1 MPEKRTTLLMKQV
14 MFSCTLPPCSPT
26 RKQSKIARE
35 RERKKSL
42 QKGKDRYNIVK
53 GLAEGVD
60 GISFESLLKRR
71 HYLRARNNYLILEPF
86 DDTEDYR
93 KESTFLPLQDMWY
106 EGYFAFESLL
116 SPAHFIRRRGEK
128 LRLQKYE
135 NSHFFK
141 EDSSFK
147 LTRKRCIACV
157 KVGSRV
163 WARAEKGCFL
173 RGVVTAMDDEIHV
186 QLENGKKIIHK
197 KENPECVVAD
207 AIPHIVEVEIGT
219 RVLAKWY
226 NRLDTYYPG
235 TVIAIRRSFFDV
247 RFDDGDKGCNEIR
260 ELRILSQIGSEAG
273 EKTPLPPWSSLD
285 GIPRIEGGLCID
297 YGDVITAG
305 PSLPNRETKD
315 KITID
320 NDTIS
325 PRDSPVERI
334 SSPLEPEDTA
344 ELENHEHLED
354 HMENHVESEHT
365 NHQDDNV
372 FGFENNYHY
381 LTPDIY
387 EVGPRN
393 PSQVSGSSSDSGY
406 HGNNHNRHRKLAQHN
421 VFRCGNKPQFLSP
434 LSYLSHLHVPGLSDI
449 SDVER
454 NLSELSV
461 TSSVDSG
468 FKGSGHSFRLRDRS
482 PVRCPGRAVPVSQIE
497 DHSWKTER
505 EHEIET
511 RIQEIESTE
520 GLNGELPSGPIGLET
535 VI

>member
-1 MPEKRTTLLMKQV
+1 MNYHEDKYKRETLEKV

-406 HGNNHNRHRKLAQHN
+406 HGNNHNRHRKLGVWRAIN
-421 VFRCGNKPQFLSP
+421 
-434 LSYLSHLHVPGLSDI
+434 
-449 SDVER
+449 
-454 NLSELSV
+454 
-461 TSSVDSG
+461 
-468 FKGSGHSFRLRDRS
+468 
-482 PVRCPGRAVPVSQIE
+482 CPGRAVPVSQIE

>member
-1 MPEKRTTLLMKQV
+1 MNYHKDEHKRETRLEKV

-26 RKQSKIARE
+26 RKQSKIAKE

-53 GLAEGVD
+53 GLAEGID

-86 DDTEDYR
+86 DDSEDYR

-106 EGYFAFESLL
+106 DGYFAFESLL
-116 SPAHFIRRRGEK
+116 NPAHFIRRLGEK

-173 RGVVTAMDDEIHV
+173 RGIVTAMDDEIHV
-186 QLENGKKIIHK
+186 LLDNGKKIRHK
-197 KENPECVVAD
+197 KENPECVAAD
-207 AIPHIVEVEIGT
+207 AIPHVVEVEIGT

-235 TVIAIRRSFFDV
+235 TVVAIRRSFFDV
-247 RFDDGDKGCNEIR
+247 RFDDGDKGCNELR
-260 ELRILSQIGSEAG
+260 ELRILSQTRPEEGGNS
-273 EKTPLPPWSSLD
+273 LPPWSSLD

-297 YGDVITAG
+297 YGDIITAG
-305 PSLPNRETKD
+305 PSLLNQEVKD
-315 KITID
+315 KLTID
-320 NDTIS
+320 NEIIS
-325 PRDSPVERI
+325 PRGSPVERI
-334 SSPLEPEDTA
+334 SGPLEHEDTA
-344 ELENHEHLED
+344 ELADPDEHSEE
-354 HMENHVESEHT
+354 HMENHCENEH
-365 NHQDDNV
+365 NNNRDDNV
-372 FGFENNYHY
+372 FGFENHYHF

-387 EVGPRN
+387 EAEPRN

-406 HGNNHNRHRKLAQHN
+406 HGNNHNRQRKMGVWRASN
-421 VFRCGNKPQFLSP
+421 
-434 LSYLSHLHVPGLSDI
+434 
-449 SDVER
+449 
-454 NLSELSV
+454 
-461 TSSVDSG
+461 
-468 FKGSGHSFRLRDRS
+468 
-482 PVRCPGRAVPVSQIE
+482 CPGRAVPVSKVQE
-497 DHSWKTER
+497 HTWKSEQ
-505 EHEIET
+505 EHETEAEVPK
-511 RIQEIESTE
+511 IQSTE
-520 GLNGELPSGPIGLET
+520 ELNGELPIGPIGLET
-535 VI
+535 II